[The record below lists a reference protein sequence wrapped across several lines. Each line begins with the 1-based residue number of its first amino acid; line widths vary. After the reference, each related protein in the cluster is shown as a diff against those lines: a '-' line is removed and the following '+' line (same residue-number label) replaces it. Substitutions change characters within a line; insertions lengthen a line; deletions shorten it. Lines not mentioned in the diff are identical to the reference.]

1 MGRLSGKTAI
11 ITGAGAGNGRAI
23 ALRFAEEG
31 CNLALSDVNLG
42 AVEETASQSEA
53 LGVRASTLRT
63 DVTAR
68 SDVEA
73 MVEAAWASFGTV
85 DILVNN
91 AGIFFNASFDEMS
104 DEQWRRMIDT
114 NLTSVFLVS
123 QAVIRHWL
131 EAGRGGAIVNLAS
144 ISSSIAFT
152 RSAHYCAAKA
162 GVTALSRCLALEY
175 GPRGIRSNC
184 LAPGIIET
192 AMTKPALSDPAMVE
206 DWMRRI
212 PLKRVGQPRDVADG
226 ALFLASDES
235 SYITGDMLYIDGGW
249 MVE

>member
-1 MGRLSGKTAI
+1 MARIADKSAI
-11 ITGAGAGNGRAI
+11 ITGAAAGNGQAI

-31 CNLALSDVNLG
+31 CNLALSDVNLAG
-42 AVEETASQSEA
+42 VQATAQACRE
-53 LGVRASTLRT
+53 LGVRATAEQT

-68 SDVEA
+68 REVEA
-73 MVEAAWASFGTV
+73 MVASAFATFGTV

-91 AGIFFNASFDEMS
+91 AGIFFNAAFEEMS

-123 QAVIRHWL
+123 QAVIRRWL
-131 EAGRGGAIVNLAS
+131 DAGRGGSIVNLAS

-162 GVTALSRCLALEY
+162 GVAALSRCLALEY

-192 AMTKPALSDPAMVE
+192 AMTRPALSDTATVE
-206 DWMRRI
+206 EWMRQI
-212 PLKRVGQPRDVADG
+212 PLKRIGQPRDVADA

-235 SYITGDMLYIDGGW
+235 AYITGAMLYVDGGW
-249 MVE
+249 MVL

>member
-1 MGRLSGKTAI
+1 MPRLADKVAI
-11 ITGAGAGNGRAI
+11 VTGAAAGNGRAI
-23 ALRFAEEG
+23 ALRFAAEG
-31 CNLALSDVNLG
+31 CNLALADLDLDR
-42 AVEETASQSEA
+42 AEETARMAAEHGIQA
-53 LGVRASTLRT
+53 AAWRANVAER
-63 DVTAR
+63 A
-68 SDVEA
+68 DVEGLVA
-73 MVEAAWASFGTV
+73 QAIAQFGQV

-91 AGIFFNASFDEMS
+91 AGIFFNATFDEMT
-104 DEQWRRMIDT
+104 DEEWQRMMSV

-131 EAGRGGAIVNLAS
+131 TTKHAGSIVNLAS

-162 GVTALSRCLALEY
+162 GVTALTKCIALEY
-175 GPRGIRSNC
+175 GARGIRANC

-192 AMTKPALSDPAMVE
+192 AMTRPALADPATVE

-212 PLKRVGQPRDVADG
+212 PLKRLGQPEDVADA

-235 SYITGDMLYIDGGW
+235 RYITGDMLYIDGGW
-249 MVE
+249 MLE

>member
-1 MGRLSGKTAI
+1 MARIADKRAI
-11 ITGAGAGNGRAI
+11 ITGAAAGNGQAI

-31 CNLALSDVNLG
+31 CNLALSDVNLAG
-42 AVEETASQSEA
+42 VQATAQACRER
-53 LGVRASTLRT
+53 GVRATAEQT

-68 SDVEA
+68 REVEA
-73 MVEAAWASFGTV
+73 MVASAFATFGTV

-91 AGIFFNASFDEMS
+91 AGIFFNAAFEEMS

-123 QAVIRHWL
+123 QAVIRRWL
-131 EAGRGGAIVNLAS
+131 DAGRGGSIVNLAS

-162 GVTALSRCLALEY
+162 GVAALSRCLALEY

-192 AMTKPALSDPAMVE
+192 AMTRPALSDTATVE
-206 DWMRRI
+206 EWMRQI
-212 PLKRVGQPRDVADG
+212 PLKRIGQPRDVADA

-235 SYITGDMLYIDGGW
+235 AYITGAMLYVDGGW
-249 MVE
+249 MVL

>member
-1 MGRLSGKTAI
+1 MARLAGKTAI
-11 ITGAGAGNGRAI
+11 VTGAAAGNGRAI

-31 CNLALSDVNLG
+31 CALALSDVNLAG
-42 AVEETASQSEA
+42 VQETAQMATRYRVRVTVSQ
-53 LGVRASTLRT
+53 T
-63 DVTAR
+63 DVSQR
-68 SDVEA
+68 HQVET
-73 MVEAAWASFGTV
+73 MVAQAIADLGPL

-91 AGIFFNASFDEMS
+91 AGIFFNAAFEDMT
-104 DEQWRRMIDT
+104 DEQWQRMLNV

-131 EAGRGGAIVNLAS
+131 ARERGGTIVNLAS

-162 GVTALSRCLALEY
+162 GVTALTRCLALEY
-175 GPRGIRSNC
+175 GPRGIRANC

-192 AMTKPALSDPAMVE
+192 QMTQPARSNPDILA

-212 PLKRVGQPRDVADG
+212 PLRSLGQPLDVANA

-235 SYITGDMLYIDGGW
+235 RYITGDMLYIDGGW

>member
-1 MGRLSGKTAI
+1 MSRLTGKTAV
-11 ITGAGAGNGRAI
+11 ITGAAAGNGRAI
-23 ALRFAEEG
+23 ALRFAREG
-31 CNLALSDVNLG
+31 CNLALSDVNLDG
-42 AVEETASQSEA
+42 AHETARLAEEY
-53 LGVRASTLRT
+53 GVRTTTSQT
-63 DVTAR
+63 DVSQR
-68 SDVEA
+68 SAVEA
-73 MVEAAWASFGTV
+73 MVVQAVAELGAL

-91 AGIFFNASFDEMS
+91 AGIFFNATFDEMT
-104 DEQWRRMIDT
+104 DEQWRRMLDT

-131 EAGRGGAIVNLAS
+131 EHGRGGVVVNLAS

-162 GVTALSRCLALEY
+162 GVAALSRCIALEY

-192 AMTKPALSDPAMVE
+192 AMTQPALSDSSMVE

-212 PLKRVGQPRDVADG
+212 PLKRVGQPDDVADA

-235 SYITGDMLYIDGGW
+235 RYITGDMLFVDGGW
-249 MVE
+249 MIE

>member
-1 MGRLSGKTAI
+1 MARLSGKTAI
-11 ITGAGAGNGRAI
+11 VTGAAAGNGQAI

-31 CNLALSDVNLG
+31 CNLALSDVNLS
-42 AVEETASQSEA
+42 AVQETAAQCTA
-53 LGVRASTLRT
+53 LGVRASAERT

-68 SDVEA
+68 AEVEM
-73 MVEAAWASFGTV
+73 MVEAAWANFGTV

-91 AGIFFNASFDEMS
+91 AGIFFNAAFDEMS
-104 DEQWRRMIDT
+104 DDQWRRMLDT

-123 QAVIRHWL
+123 QTVIRHWL
-131 EAGRGGAIVNLAS
+131 AAERGGAIVNLAS
-144 ISSSIAFT
+144 ISSSVAFT

-175 GPRGIRSNC
+175 GPRGVRSNC

-192 AMTKPALSDPAMVE
+192 AMTRPALGDPATVT

-235 SYITGDMLYIDGGW
+235 AYITGDMLYIDGGW